1 MVKKLLGYIVAIAVI
16 AIIVFTVM
24 GAGSYTSMLPENLF
38 SVKKTT
44 PTLIDVRVSQDS
56 VVSDEG
62 VIAADTLNVDGIVSE
77 EVDTTALE
85 N

>member
-38 SVKKTT
+38 SVKKAT

>member
-38 SVKKTT
+38 SEKKTT